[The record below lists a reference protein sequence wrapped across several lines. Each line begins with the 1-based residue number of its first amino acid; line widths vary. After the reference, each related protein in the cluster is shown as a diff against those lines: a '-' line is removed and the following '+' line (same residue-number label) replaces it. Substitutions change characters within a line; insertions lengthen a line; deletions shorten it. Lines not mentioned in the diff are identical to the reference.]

1 LVSIV
6 QSLNIFAFVP
16 QWEANVA
23 KAVMISIIDD
33 DDSVRVATKLLIQSL
48 GYAVATF
55 ASAEHYLRSDNIHNT
70 SCLITDVQLPGM
82 NGVEL
87 QEQLTA
93 DGLEIP
99 VIFMTAFSMES
110 VRARALKS
118 GAFGFLSKPFRDD
131 CLVKCLDKALAR

>member
-1 LVSIV
+1 
-6 QSLNIFAFVP
+6 
-16 QWEANVA
+16 
-23 KAVMISIIDD
+23 MISIIDD

-55 ASAEHYLRSDNIHNT
+55 ASAEDYLRSDNICNT

-87 QEQLTA
+87 QEQLIA
-93 DGLEIP
+93 DGLGIP

-110 VRARALKS
+110 VRARALKL

-131 CLVKCLDKALAR
+131 CLIKCLDKALAR